1 MVSDSVYQVVWLIN
15 TQIDYQS
22 LLKYENRNVFVFQQ
36 LQVKEKMQWNYYLM
50 VKK

>member
-22 LLKYENRNVFVFQQ
+22 LLKYENRNVTTPGQRKNA
-36 LQVKEKMQWNYYLM
+36 VKLLFDG
-50 VKK
+50 KKVD